1 MDAKDSQIQK
11 MSSWIQ
17 DLSGANVFD
26 GSKAIK
32 GEIDSSHFKEDV
44 ERRFANLP
52 LELELLKATRSP
64 PLERSDPTKG
74 IVLEVEKLKERADD
88 LFQEFVQLRRQL
100 ESFNN
105 CQTQVDHFSTKASK
119 HAKDVLGLSADVG
132 TTQQQLK
139 DFASQIQR
147 SEDTASLRAT
157 VSHLQEQML
166 QCIWEI
172 GYLRGGANSLG
183 SVNTTLI
190 GKLILLTDS
199 TSNQPLSETRKEV
212 PKPFGPTRP
221 IEGTSTPHP
230 LSLQQS
236 IIPPPPRPSAPGCFP
251 TSRSALSYPATY
263 GAPPIYYGSAD
274 AASPASVWANGHGR

>member
-157 VSHLQEQML
+157 GHICRSR
-166 QCIWEI
+166 CCNA
-172 GYLRGGANSLG
+172 Y
-183 SVNTTLI
+183 
-190 GKLILLTDS
+190 GKLDILGVA
-199 TSNQPLSETRKEV
+199 R
-212 PKPFGPTRP
+212 
-221 IEGTSTPHP
+221 I
-230 LSLQQS
+230 
-236 IIPPPPRPSAPGCFP
+236 A
-251 TSRSALSYPATY
+251 
-263 GAPPIYYGSAD
+263 
-274 AASPASVWANGHGR
+274 